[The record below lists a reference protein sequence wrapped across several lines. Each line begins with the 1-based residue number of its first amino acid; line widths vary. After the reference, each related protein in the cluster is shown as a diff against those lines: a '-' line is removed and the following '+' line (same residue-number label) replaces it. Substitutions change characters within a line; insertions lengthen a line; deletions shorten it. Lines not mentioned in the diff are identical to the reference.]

1 MSSSSFSCLWRGG
14 QADDRYLPSCYGGSG
29 WNWTAA
35 RNLPGSLSMF
45 GGSAFVK
52 EYLFKLDRYK

>member
-1 MSSSSFSCLWRGG
+1 MTGAF
-14 QADDRYLPSCYGGSG
+14 LPAWCYGGSG

-52 EYLFKLDRYK
+52 EYLFKLDKYK